1 MKQTTADKPNFE
13 VYDTPADALAATD
26 QFYWLQ
32 EGFEYPEDVV
42 TDWIGRHVK
51 VPKKGN
57 VLDLCC
63 GDGIWSKGIR
73 NVSAGVECFGID
85 LSAGGIE
92 KARKLLETDD
102 RHFVVGDAEKE
113 LPFDD
118 GFFDLIFARG
128 PGLYN
133 QHSMDR
139 PATIRVIEMWHRKL
153 KPAGGR
159 FYSIFASDPRQMGT
173 YGPIEQAVLP
183 FNRCPRHTDTVDF
196 QGGKYHHSIKTFLTP
211 FWESRS
217 IEIVDYSFIRKQH
230 ILITR
235 AAAAGSGS

>member
-1 MKQTTADKPNFE
+1 MKPHAPEKPSFS
-13 VYDTPADALAATD
+13 VYQTPADALTATD

-32 EGFEYPEDVV
+32 EGFEYPEEIV
-42 TDWIGRHVK
+42 TEWIRKHVK
-51 VPKKGN
+51 VPKRGN

-73 NVSAGVECFGID
+73 NVSPGVECFGID
-85 LSAGGIE
+85 ISAGGID
-92 KARKLLETDD
+92 KARKLLDADD
-102 RHFVVGDAEKE
+102 RHYVVGDAEIE

-139 PATIRVIEMWHRKL
+139 PATIGVIEMWHRKL
-153 KPAGGR
+153 KSASGR
-159 FYSIFASDPRQMGT
+159 FYSIFASDPQRMET

-183 FNRCPRHTDTVDF
+183 LNRCPRHTDTVDF
-196 QGGKYHHSIKTFLTP
+196 RGGKFHHSVKTFLTP
-211 FWESRS
+211 FWKAAS
-217 IEIVDYSFIRKQH
+217 IEIADYSFVRKQH

-235 AAAAGSGS
+235 AAAAGSDS